1 MPTSMASAAPLAM
14 DRRDR
19 GTHMLV
25 EGRKQPSDALAL
37 VEVEAE
43 RLDEDHV
50 GEVLCDQDAS
60 RLGRGEIL
68 PRPIEG
74 PAQSLAISLALQM
87 DDRRQQF
94 EPNLTHCAHIRHRS
108 IIP

>member
-1 MPTSMASAAPLAM
+1 MASAAPLAM

-25 EGRKQPSDALAL
+25 EERKQPSDALAL

-60 RLGRGEIL
+60 
-68 PRPIEG
+68 
-74 PAQSLAISLALQM
+74 LALQM

-94 EPNLTHCAHIRHRS
+94 EPNLTYCAHIRHRS

>member
-1 MPTSMASAAPLAM
+1 
-14 DRRDR
+14 
-19 GTHMLV
+19 
-25 EGRKQPSDALAL
+25 
-37 VEVEAE
+37 
-43 RLDEDHV
+43 
-50 GEVLCDQDAS
+50 
-60 RLGRGEIL
+60 L

-94 EPNLTHCAHIRHRS
+94 EPNLTYCAHIRHRS

>member
-1 MPTSMASAAPLAM
+1 MASAAPLAM

-25 EGRKQPSDALAL
+25 EERKQPSDALAL

-60 RLGRGEIL
+60 RLEIGQFL
-68 PRPIEG
+68 PHPIEG

-87 DDRRQQF
+87 D
-94 EPNLTHCAHIRHRS
+94 ESTGNPVLLLS
-108 IIP
+108 